1 MKNIIN
7 TILLLFTLSTA
18 VSQVGINT
26 ETPQSTLDID
36 GSLRIRTLNQGAN
49 TDKILSRN
57 ELGNTVN
64 VTKNQLKT
72 AVTKQTSIYKGQFA
86 PYIVG
91 SDVLGT
97 SDKIATL
104 DLWTEQELHGSKAIN
119 DVYFLGQKQRVTLPK
134 NITKFGDNQVRRIE
148 FIIINNNEPEGFVSK
163 DGANPGNGSDIL
175 FQTKQFELQSTYSGC
190 VGAENE
196 TYLYQGT
203 ESTQL
208 FVPRQGFSYSSE
220 NGNKKDVRLGDNR
233 YIKDRRIVFFDFG
246 GKWIMSNN
254 D

>member
-36 GSLRIRTLNQGAN
+36 GSLRIRTLNQGAT

-57 ELGNTVN
+57 ELGTAVN

-72 AVTKQTSIYKGQFA
+72 AVAKQTSIYKGQFA

-91 SDVLGT
+91 SDV

-104 DLWTEQELHGSKAIN
+104 DLWTEQELHGAKAIN
-119 DVYFLGQKQRVTLPK
+119 DVYFLGKKQRVTLPK

-148 FIIINNNEPEGFVSK
+148 FIIIENNEPEGFVSK
-163 DGANPGNGSDIL
+163 DGANPGNGSDII
-175 FQTKQFELQSTYSGC
+175 FQTKQFELQSTDSGC

-203 ESTQL
+203 QSTRL
-208 FVPRQGFSYSSE
+208 YVPRQGTSYSFG
-220 NGNKKDVRLGDNR
+220 NGNKKDTTLGDDL

-246 GKWIMSNN
+246 GKWIMSTN